1 MKRYLLAVDG
11 SEYSKKAAEKAMELA
26 VSTTVGVTVLNVVN
40 EQIVMPTWHDPEI
53 SDMIRNKSFEE
64 AEDLVNK
71 IKEDLVKN
79 GVKVNTVIKH
89 GNVAEEICNEASSG
103 EYEMIIMGNRGLS
116 GIQRVI
122 VGSVTNKVLHCASV
136 SVYIVKS

>member
-1 MKRYLLAVDG
+1 MKQYLLAVDG
-11 SEYSKKAAEKAMELA
+11 SEYSKKAAEKAVELA
-26 VSTTVGVTVLNVVN
+26 AATTAKVTVLNVIN
-40 EQIVMPTWHDPEI
+40 EQITMNTWPDPEV
-53 SDMIRNKSFEE
+53 SQMVKDKFFEE
-64 AEDLVNK
+64 AEEIVNEV
-71 IKEDLVKN
+71 KEIFVKN

-89 GNVAEEICNEASSG
+89 GNVAEEICNEASTG

-122 VGSVTNKVLHCASV
+122 LGSVTNKVLYCTST